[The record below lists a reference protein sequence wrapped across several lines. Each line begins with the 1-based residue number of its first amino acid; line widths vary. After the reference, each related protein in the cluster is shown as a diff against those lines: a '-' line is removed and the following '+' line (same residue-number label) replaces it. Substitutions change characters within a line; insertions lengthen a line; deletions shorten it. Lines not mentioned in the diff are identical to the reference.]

1 MGRTRKG
8 RNING
13 ILLVD
18 KPTGVSSNQVVQQ
31 IKRLFFAK
39 KAGHT
44 GALDPLATGLLPVCL
59 GEATK
64 FSQCLLDAD
73 KGYLV
78 TAKLGERTDTSDSDG
93 EIVSQRKVDVTQ
105 QDIKNVVT
113 TFIGDLKQI
122 PSMYSALK
130 HQGKPLYWYAR
141 QGIEIERPARN
152 ISIYDI
158 KWCGLENE
166 FFTLEV
172 KCSKGT
178 YIRTLIDDIGEA
190 LGCGAHVTMLRRLSV
205 AHFNERQMFT
215 FSYLDG
221 LKEKAQTEL
230 NTRDALAS
238 ELNYEA
244 LDQLL
249 LGMDAMVESYPS
261 VFVSNTDSSLFQQG
275 GHLVIPHSYGCGQQ
289 VKVYRESDNLFLGLA
304 HITDLNY
311 IQPKRVV
318 VY

>member
-18 KPTGVSSNQVVQQ
+18 KPTGVSSNHVVQH

-44 GALDPLATGLLPVCL
+44 GALDPLATGLLPICL

-64 FSQCLLDAD
+64 FSQCLLDAN
-73 KGYLV
+73 KRYLV

-93 EIVSQRKVDVTQ
+93 EIVSKKEVSVSHQQVIDVAMSFLGDIQ
-105 QDIKNVVT
+105 QV
-113 TFIGDLKQI
+113 

-130 HQGKPLYWYAR
+130 YQGKPLYWYAR
-141 QGIEIERPARN
+141 QGIEVERVARK
-152 ISIYDI
+152 ITIFDI
-158 KWCGLENE
+158 IWCGMENE
-166 FFTLEV
+166 FFTVEV

-190 LGCGAHVTMLRRLSV
+190 LGCGAHVTMLRRTEV
-205 AHFNERQMFT
+205 AHFDAQQMYSYEHLDSIKDE
-215 FSYLDG
+215 SYLDRNNSD
-221 LKEKAQTEL
+221 T
-230 NTRDALAS
+230 NTVGQNFDI
-238 ELNYEA
+238 
-244 LDQLL
+244 LDNLL
-249 LGMDAMVESYPS
+249 LSMDSMVESYPS
-261 VFVSNTDSSLFQQG
+261 IFVSDIDSSLFQKG
-275 GHLVIPHSYGCGQQ
+275 GYLVATHSHQSGQQ
-289 VKVYRESDNLFLGLA
+289 IKVYRESDKLFLGLA
-304 HITDLNY
+304 YITDANY